1 MKIHWILLAAGLSR
15 RFGENKLL
23 YPVNGKKLYR
33 YSLERMAALAEKRQ
47 ERLVVVTSHE
57 AIRKEL
63 AGEKAEVVWNP
74 APETGVASSIHCA
87 IRHLGISMDA
97 AYLFSVADQ
106 PFLRQEDLGAF
117 IEYYLQAGKAMG
129 CMAHQGVWGNPAV
142 FSGKYAQRLL
152 LLEGEQGGKQILRE
166 FPEEVF
172 VFDCEEKKAFFDIDE
187 KRDLRE
193 F

>member
-23 YPVNGKKLYR
+23 YPVKGKKLYR

-57 AIRKEL
+57 AIRQEL
-63 AGEKAEVVWNP
+63 AGTKAEVVWNP
-74 APETGVASSIHCA
+74 KAETGIASSIHCA
-87 IRHLGISMDA
+87 IRHLGISEDE

-106 PFLRQEDLGAF
+106 PFLQQADLRAF
-117 IEYYLQAGKAMG
+117 VEGFLQSGKAMG
-129 CMAHQGVWGNPAV
+129 CMAHQDVWGNPAV
-142 FSGKYAQRLL
+142 FSGQYVQGLL
-152 LLEGEQGGKQILRE
+152 FLEGDQGGKKILLE
-166 FPEEVF
+166 SPEQVF
-172 VFDCEEKKAFFDIDE
+172 VFECGEEKAFFDIDE
-187 KRDLRE
+187 KKDLKE

>member
-1 MKIHWILLAAGLSR
+1 MKIHWILLSAGLSR

-33 YSLERMAALAEKRQ
+33 YSLERMAALSEKRQ

-57 AIRKEL
+57 AIRTEL
-63 AGEKAEVVWNP
+63 AGTKAEVVWNP
-74 APETGVASSIHCA
+74 MPERGIASSIHCA
-87 IRHLGISMDA
+87 IRHLGIAEDA

-117 IEYYLQAGKAMG
+117 MEGFLHSGKAMG

-142 FSGKYAQRLL
+142 FSGKYVRRLL
-152 LLEGEQGGKQILRE
+152 LLEGDQGGKKILRE
-166 FPEEVF
+166 SPEQVF
-172 VFDCEEKKAFFDIDE
+172 VFECREEKALRDIDE
-187 KRDLRE
+187 KKDLRE

>member
-15 RFGENKLL
+15 RFRENKLL

-57 AIRKEL
+57 AIQKEL
-63 AGEKAEVVWNP
+63 AGTKAEVIWNP
-74 APETGVASSIHCA
+74 KAETGIASSIHCV
-87 IRHLGISMDA
+87 IRHLGISEDG

-117 IEYYLQAGKAMG
+117 IEGFLRSGKAMG
-129 CMAHQGVWGNPAV
+129 CMAHLGVWGNPAI
-142 FSGKYAQRLL
+142 FSGKYVQKLL
-152 LLEGEQGGKQILRE
+152 SLQGDQGGKKILLE
-166 FPEEVF
+166 SPEQVF
-172 VFDCEEKKAFFDIDE
+172 VFECEQEKAFHDIDE
-187 KRDLRE
+187 KKDLRE

>member
-23 YPVNGKKLYR
+23 YPVKGKKLYQ
-33 YSLERMAALAEKRQ
+33 YALERMAALAEKRQ
-47 ERLVVVTSHE
+47 ERFVVVTSHE

-63 AGEKAEVVWNP
+63 EDTKAEVVWNP
-74 APETGVASSIHCA
+74 APETGIASSIHCA
-87 IRHLGISMDA
+87 VRHLGISADA

-117 IEYYLQAGKAMG
+117 IEGFLDSGKEMG

-142 FSGKYAQRLL
+142 FSGQFVQRLCS
-152 LLEGEQGGKQILRE
+152 LEGEQGGKQILRA
-166 FPEEVF
+166 FPEAVF
-172 VFDCEEKKAFFDIDE
+172 VFDCQQKAAFLDIDE
-187 KRDLRE
+187 PKDLRE

>member
-1 MKIHWILLAAGLSR
+1 MSR

-23 YPVNGKKLYR
+23 YPVKGKKLYR
-33 YSLERMAALAEKRQ
+33 YSLERMAALAEERQ

-57 AIRKEL
+57 AIQQEL

-74 APETGVASSIHCA
+74 KAETGIASSIQCA
-87 IRHLGISMDA
+87 IRHLGISEDA

-117 IEYYLQAGKAMG
+117 MEGFLRSGKAMG

-142 FSGKYAQRLL
+142 FSSKYVQMLL
-152 LLEGEQGGKQILRE
+152 SLEGDQGGKRILLE
-166 FPEEVF
+166 SPEQVF
-172 VFDCEEKKAFFDIDE
+172 IFDCEEEKAFHDIDE
-187 KRDLRE
+187 KKDLRE

>member
-33 YSLERMAALAEKRQ
+33 YSLERMAVLAEKRQ
-47 ERLVVVTSHE
+47 ERLAVVTFHE
-57 AIRKEL
+57 AIRQEL
-63 AGEKAEVVWNP
+63 AGEKAEVIWNP
-74 APETGVASSIHCA
+74 KAETGIASSIHCA
-87 IRHLGISMDA
+87 VRHLGISEDA

-117 IEYYLQAGKAMG
+117 IEGFLPSGKAMG

-142 FSGKYAQRLL
+142 FSGEYVQRLL
-152 LLEGEQGGKQILRE
+152 SLEGDQGGKKILLASRE
-166 FPEEVF
+166 QVF
-172 VFDCEEKKAFFDIDE
+172 VFDCEQEKAFHDIDE
-187 KRDLRE
+187 KKDLRE

>member
-1 MKIHWILLAAGLSR
+1 MSR

-47 ERLVVVTSHE
+47 ERLAVVTSHE
-57 AIRKEL
+57 AIRQEL
-63 AGEKAEVVWNP
+63 AGEKAEVIWNP
-74 APETGVASSIHCA
+74 KAETGIASSIHCA
-87 IRHLGISMDA
+87 IRHLGISEDA

-117 IEYYLQAGKAMG
+117 IEGFLPSGKVMG

-142 FSGKYAQRLL
+142 FSGEYVQRLL
-152 LLEGEQGGKQILRE
+152 SLEGDQGGKKILLASRE
-166 FPEEVF
+166 QVF
-172 VFDCEEKKAFFDIDE
+172 VFDCEQEKAFHDIDE
-187 KRDLRE
+187 KKDLRE

>member
-23 YPVNGKKLYR
+23 YPVDGKKLYR
-33 YSLERMAALAEKRQ
+33 YSLERMAALAEERQ

-74 APETGVASSIHCA
+74 MAETGIASSIHCA
-87 IRHLGISMDA
+87 IRHLGIAEDV

-106 PFLRQEDLGAF
+106 PFLRREDLGAF
-117 IEYYLQAGKAMG
+117 IEGFLRSSKAMG
-129 CMAHQGVWGNPAV
+129 CMAHQEVWGNPAI
-142 FSGKYAQRLL
+142 FSGKYVKRLL
-152 LLEGEQGGKQILRE
+152 SLEGDQGGKKILLE
-166 FPEEVF
+166 SPEQVF
-172 VFDCEEKKAFFDIDE
+172 VFDCEQEKAFYDIDE
-187 KRDLRE
+187 KKDLRE

>member
-57 AIRKEL
+57 AIRQEL
-63 AGEKAEVVWNP
+63 AGEKVEVIWNP
-74 APETGVASSIHCA
+74 KAETGIASSIHCA
-87 IRHLGISMDA
+87 IRHLGISEDA

-117 IEYYLQAGKAMG
+117 IEGFLLSGKAMG
-129 CMAHQGVWGNPAV
+129 CMAHQGVCGEILLFFPGSMY
-142 FSGKYAQRLL
+142 SGSFHWKEIRAAKKYCWHHRSRCLSLTANR
-152 LLEGEQGGKQILRE
+152 
-166 FPEEVF
+166 
-172 VFDCEEKKAFFDIDE
+172 KKLSMI
-187 KRDLRE
+187 
-193 F
+193 

>member
-23 YPVNGKKLYR
+23 YPVKGKKLYR

-57 AIRKEL
+57 AIREEL
-63 AGEKAEVVWNP
+63 TGTKVEVVWNP
-74 APETGVASSIHCA
+74 KVETGIASSIHCA
-87 IRHLGISMDA
+87 IGHLGIAEDA

-117 IEYYLQAGKAMG
+117 VEGFLRSGKAMG

-142 FSGKYAQRLL
+142 FSGKYVGQLL
-152 LLEGEQGGKQILRE
+152 LLEGDQGGKKILLAS
-166 FPEEVF
+166 PEQVF
-172 VFDCEEKKAFFDIDE
+172 VFDCEQEKAFHDIDE
-187 KRDLRE
+187 KKDLRE

>member
-33 YSLERMAALAEKRQ
+33 YSLERMAALAEVRQ

-57 AIRKEL
+57 VIQKEL
-63 AGEKAEVVWNP
+63 AGTKAEVVWNP
-74 APETGVASSIHCA
+74 KAETGIASSIHCA
-87 IRHLGISMDA
+87 VRHLGIAEDA

-117 IEYYLQAGKAMG
+117 AEGFLRSGKAMG
-129 CMAHQGVWGNPAV
+129 CMAHQGAWGNPAV
-142 FSGKYAQRLL
+142 FSGKYVERLL
-152 LLEGEQGGKQILRE
+152 SLEGDQGGKKILLAS
-166 FPEEVF
+166 PKQVF
-172 VFDCEEKKAFFDIDE
+172 VFACEQEKAFHDIDE
-187 KRDLRE
+187 KKDLRE

>member
-1 MKIHWILLAAGLSR
+1 MRIHWILLAAGLSR

-57 AIRKEL
+57 AIRQEL
-63 AGEKAEVVWNP
+63 AGMKAEVVWNP
-74 APETGVASSIHCA
+74 KAETGIASSIHCA
-87 IRHLGISMDA
+87 IRHLGIEKDA

-106 PFLRQEDLGAF
+106 PFLKQEELGAF
-117 IEYYLQAGKAMG
+117 IEGFLRSGKAMG
-129 CMAHQGVWGNPAV
+129 CMAHQGVCGNPAV
-142 FSGKYAQRLL
+142 FSGEYVQRLL
-152 LLEGEQGGKQILRE
+152 SLEGDQGGKKILLAS
-166 FPEEVF
+166 PEQVF
-172 VFDCEEKKAFFDIDE
+172 VFDCAEEKAFYDIDE
-187 KRDLRE
+187 KKDLRE